1 MNKTCH
7 LLLTIF
13 IILTAADFSEA
24 RPEKIKPGLSYYS
37 EDYTTKNNVS
47 DIAEEKNYEEVFK
60 NYEYYEAVYDNKKK
74 VKIFRAYKRG
84 EIIFTELYFYRPD
97 GRLAK
102 KEVTDSKSRVKTITF
117 DNYLNP

>member
-24 RPEKIKPGLSYYS
+24 RPEKIKPGLSYFS
-37 EDYTTKNNVS
+37 EDYITKNNVS
-47 DIAEEKNYEEVFK
+47 DISDEKNYEEVFK
-60 NYEYYEAVYDNKKK
+60 NYEYYEAVYDELKR

-84 EIIFTELYFYRPD
+84 EVILKEKYFYAPN
-97 GRLAK
+97 GKLAK
-102 KEVTDSKSRVKTITF
+102 KEVTDSKNKLKTITF
-117 DNYLNP
+117 GK